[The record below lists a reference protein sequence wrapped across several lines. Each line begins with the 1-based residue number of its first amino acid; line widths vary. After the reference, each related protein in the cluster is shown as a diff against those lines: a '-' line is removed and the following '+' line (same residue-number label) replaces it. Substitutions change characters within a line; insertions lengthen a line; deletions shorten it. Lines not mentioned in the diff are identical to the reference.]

1 MGQTH
6 VQALLPRLL
15 EHIQKGELNP
25 QIIISHRLPLAEAAQ
40 GYRMFDRK
48 EDDCR
53 KVILRP

>member
-6 VQALLPRLL
+6 VHPLLPRLL
-15 EHIQKGELNP
+15 EHIQNGDLAPE
-25 QIIISHRLPLAEAAQ
+25 IIISHRMSLADAAE
-40 GYRMFDRK
+40 GYRLFDKK